1 MDNTIREK
9 YEEHKSRDPYP
20 EIPAALLN
28 SAHIKKY
35 ADKIGL
41 LDPFESDRR
50 KSASYEIPFYGT
62 VYIWDAKTKKKE
74 ASEITTQGKTFT
86 VEPNSIAYIYL
97 ATTFYLP
104 DYIAVRFNLKI
115 TQVHRGLLLGTGPLV
130 DPGFCGRL
138 LVPLHNLT
146 SNSYRLVGGDGL
158 IWVEFTKVSPTTDGV
173 SGDYKAFPDRKSN
186 LTPEQYFEKANQ
198 GNPIVSSIPDA
209 TLEARKIAEDAR
221 QDSSESKKSA
231 NEAAGKTEGIRRYIY
246 KLGLGA
252 VAGLLVT
259 LTGLIYAGFQLTVA
273 VNATVQNSV
282 NYVKSQSSELAKR
295 TDQISTDLGKRI
307 DQLEQALEQERRARE
322 DLAKKQAE
330 P

>member
-74 ASEITTQGKTFT
+74 ASERATRGKTFT

-146 SNSYRLVGGDGL
+146 SNKYTLVCGNGF
-158 IWVEFTKVSPTTDGV
+158 IWVEFTKLSPNERWRAKSPQSRTGKYIPFEDEKKFIDAQT
-173 SGDYKAFPDRKSN
+173 YFDR
-186 LTPEQYFEKANQ
+186 ANN
-198 GNPIVSSIPDA
+198 GKRIISSIP
-209 TLEARKIAEDAR
+209 
-221 QDSSESKKSA
+221 
-231 NEAAGKTEGIRRYIY
+231 G
-246 KLGLGA
+246 
-252 VAGLLVT
+252 
-259 LTGLIYAGFQLTVA
+259 
-273 VNATVQNSV
+273 
-282 NYVKSQSSELAKR
+282 
-295 TDQISTDLGKRI
+295 
-307 DQLEQALEQERRARE
+307 
-322 DLAKKQAE
+322 
-330 P
+330 